1 MAESQDTTTYFGNFA
16 ETGPGIGN
24 AGSYQV
30 SGYPWLTG
38 STLAD
43 GAEVKITFPSVTKR
57 VQIYHKGITGAD
69 TDTDIRLHFDSIS
82 DSGDVIGQHHYITL
96 AGPTVLGL
104 PAFGQIQAN
113 LKCSHLFL
121 SSAGSSGNTA
131 RYEIV
136 ADLTG
141 IAPAQMF
148 ELTGSGI
155 NSGV

>member
-1 MAESQDTTTYFGNFA
+1 MAESPDTTTYFSNFA
-16 ETGPGIGN
+16 DTGPGLGN

-30 SGYPWLTG
+30 SGYPWLSG

-57 VQIYHKGITGAD
+57 IQIYNRGLMTDID
-69 TDTDIRLHFDSIS
+69 TPIRLHFDSIS

-96 AGPTVLGL
+96 DGPNGMGS

-121 SSAGSSGNTA
+121 SSAGGTGNTA

-136 ADLTG
+136 AQLTG

-155 NSGV
+155 NSGA